1 MPPTRKV
8 RVVRADLPEAPE
20 DQTAAPTAPSLSD
33 SALAA
38 PLWPDLMSTI
48 RQGAQRPAFFALY
61 RDDPPT
67 GYLGKIQLDCD
78 EEWLRRK
85 YGGRIFHLE
94 PRTAAGGKMPGLPK
108 KEITIEAPPLDGND
122 PIVGSKDIAKVG
134 PSTDILQLQQQHF
147 ERMLRL
153 QEEQRQNEKELQRRE
168 REQKVQDAE
177 ASLRLLREEARARQE
192 ELETKA
198 KIELQRLEIAHKN
211 ERELARLN
219 QQTQQEQYQQFLM
232 AMQQNAQVAAKQQSE
247 LFTALLSRP
256 NSGLELVEKLLP
268 ALLEGKQE
276 DPGVA
281 ITREVA
287 KGIQS
292 MGEAYKLSSVK
303 QIAQSKLAQAIP
315 GLAGPASATDG
326 GRTPPARAAPVDLAA
341 FGEKGGR
348 IQAKMQNLFA
358 TLLAKGE
365 DPERI
370 LDEALEFYASDS
382 GDEDAEEGDGE
393 LSDGQSGKA
402 QAPEPPPKRPRGR
415 PPKQAP
421 SGGVHPRGRPPKRRA
436 EAPMEPS
443 PGRNGNGEPT
453 ADSREGSQG
462 NPDEQREA

>member
-8 RVVRADLPEAPE
+8 RVVRADLPENTAPDGTLGE
-20 DQTAAPTAPSLSD
+20 SLPSLSD
-33 SALAA
+33 SAVNS

-48 RQGAQRPAFFALY
+48 RQGGNRPAFFALY

-67 GYLGKIQLDCD
+67 GYLGKIPLECD

-108 KEITIEAPPLDGND
+108 KEITIEAPPLTGEEPSN
-122 PIVGSKDIAKVG
+122 GSKELNKSPNIDV
-134 PSTDILQLQQQHF
+134 LQLQQQHF

-153 QEEQRQNEKELQRRE
+153 QDEQRNAEKELQRRE
-168 REQKVQDAE
+168 KEAKAQDAE
-177 ASLRLLREEARARQE
+177 AQLRILREEARARQE

-198 KIELQRLEIAHKN
+198 KIELARIEIAHKN

-303 QIAQSKLAQAIP
+303 QIAQSKLAQALP
-315 GLAGPASATDG
+315 GMAPNPTADSG
-326 GRTPPARAAPVDLAA
+326 GRSPPARGAQTDLAA
-341 FGEKGGR
+341 FGEKGSR
-348 IQAKMQNLFA
+348 IQQKMQNLFA

-370 LDEALEFYASDS
+370 LDEALEFYSADSDGS
-382 GDEDAEEGDGE
+382 DDEEEE
-393 LSDGQSGKA
+393 LSDGKSREQE
-402 QAPEPPPKRPRGR
+402 APEPQPPAKRPRGR
-415 PPKQAP
+415 PRKHPAP
-421 SGGVHPRGRPPKRRA
+421 PAGRVRARGRPTKRST
-436 EAPMEPS
+436 EPTMEPS
-443 PGRNGNGEPT
+443 PRGNRDSAAPSDGGQGGE
-453 ADSREGSQG
+453 GH
-462 NPDEQREA
+462 PDEQR